1 MGYNITHMI
10 KMLHP
15 SNHSIDINDIDDDL
29 DEIRESNF
37 GPVARSNNYHLMCA
51 TCKKIFTTNPE
62 LRGKIIGG
70 GMWKCDNCL
79 NPPKPEVTEYKISGS
94 PDIYAVHY
102 HKTNHIVKTAKD
114 YDIEKIKDIR
124 QADLDG
130 KFGFPSRYRQIR
142 DLY

>member
-1 MGYNITHMI
+1 MI
-10 KMLHP
+10 SELPP
-15 SNHSIDINDIDDDL
+15 SNPKFVSAGP
-29 DEIRESNF
+29 IRDFAEYVPQTSTT
-37 GPVARSNNYHLMCA
+37 YYIMCA

-79 NPPKPEVTEYKISGS
+79 NPPKPEVTEYKILGS
-94 PDIYAVHY
+94 PDIYAKLY
-102 HKTNHIVKTAKD
+102 HKTNHIIKTAKD